1 MMRERSE
8 DLQGISIVSTGRALP
23 QKIVTNDDL
32 SKIVDTS
39 DEWIQTRTGIR
50 QRYICEEESCN
61 TLAIAAA
68 NEAVEKAEAVCER
81 FDRNDIGVVL
91 VATTTGDNAFPST
104 ACMVSKALSLQE
116 EVMAFDIS
124 AACTGFLYGLQICR
138 SLLMSG
144 KKKYALLIGSEQ
156 MSKITD
162 FTDRST
168 CVLFGDGAG
177 AAVLELDHSFK
188 SIFIHHAWS
197 DGNDTALGCKSGN
210 ACIQMNGRDVFKFA
224 VKVIQNGIEQVL
236 RDAGHGMGDIDYV
249 ICHQANARIIEHVKK
264 KYPEYGDKFYINIDR
279 YANTS
284 AASIPIALDEMI
296 EQNKLKKGMKI
307 ICVGFGAGLTWSSAL
322 FTV

>member
-23 QKIVTNDDL
+23 KKIVTNDDL
-32 SKIVDTS
+32 SKQVDTS
-39 DEWIQTRTGIR
+39 DEWIQTRTGIK
-50 QRYICEEESCN
+50 QRFICEEESCN
-61 TLAIAAA
+61 SLAIDAAK
-68 NEAVEKAEAVCER
+68 EAVKKAEAVCEI

-91 VATTTGDNAFPST
+91 VATTTGDNAFPSI
-104 ACMVSKALSLQE
+104 ACLVAKALELPN

-144 KKKYALLIGSEQ
+144 KKKYALLLGSEQ

-188 SIFIHHAWS
+188 SIFIYRAWS
-197 DGNDTALGCKSGN
+197 EGNDTALCCKSDG
-210 ACIQMNGRDVFKFA
+210 CIKMNGRDVFKFA
-224 VKVIQNGIEQVL
+224 VKVIHDGIEQVL
-236 RDAGHGMGDIDYV
+236 RDSGHGMNDIDYV
-249 ICHQANARIIEHVKK
+249 ICHQANARIIEHIKK
-264 KYPEYGDKFYINIDR
+264 KYPEYKDKFYVNIDR

-284 AASIPIALDEMI
+284 AASIPIALDEMV
-296 EQNKLKKGMKI
+296 EQKKLKKGMKI